1 MKELLQNENIRKC
14 IKLFAVS
21 LGVILVIKYLLPLF
35 WPFVLAYFLGE
46 LVCRLSDFLNR
57 KLQFHYKVAAIFSL
71 VVIVILIFV
80 LLALIINKLLGQ
92 VQNLVVSWPK
102 FQNDEVKM
110 HLAFTNSI
118 GENAIDN
125 EEIAFLLL
133 KFLIENYKTKLE
145 KRYDIKIE
153 TFSNDNEYTIEIRDQ
168 IALKKGCIMSGGKID
183 ETKVSNMIL
192 NDFRSGKLGKISLE
206 KPLNS

>member
-80 LLALIINKLLGQ
+80 LLALIINKLLEQ

-102 FQNDEVKM
+102 FQNDLDCGIK
-110 HLAFTNSI
+110 
-118 GENAIDN
+118 
-125 EEIAFLLL
+125 EICC
-133 KFLIENYKTKLE
+133 NTE
-145 KRYDIKIE
+145 KRLRINNGLLYQTMCDGM
-153 TFSNDNEYTIEIRDQ
+153 D
-168 IALKKGCIMSGGKID
+168 
-183 ETKVSNMIL
+183 
-192 NDFRSGKLGKISLE
+192 
-206 KPLNS
+206 

>member
-102 FQNDEVKM
+102 FQNDLDCGIK
-110 HLAFTNSI
+110 
-118 GENAIDN
+118 
-125 EEIAFLLL
+125 EICC
-133 KFLIENYKTKLE
+133 NTE
-145 KRYDIKIE
+145 KRLRINNGLLYQTMCDGMDEVSKVAKKNVFVISMITNCAFIYALNIIDILL
-153 TFSNDNEYTIEIRDQ
+153 F
-168 IALKKGCIMSGGKID
+168 
-183 ETKVSNMIL
+183 IL
-192 NDFRSGKLGKISLE
+192 LSSL
-206 KPLNS
+206 

>member
-21 LGVILVIKYLLPLF
+21 LGVILVIKYLLPVF

-80 LLALIINKLLGQ
+80 CTYAS
-92 VQNLVVSWPK
+92 V
-102 FQNDEVKM
+102 
-110 HLAFTNSI
+110 
-118 GENAIDN
+118 
-125 EEIAFLLL
+125 
-133 KFLIENYKTKLE
+133 
-145 KRYDIKIE
+145 
-153 TFSNDNEYTIEIRDQ
+153 YTIICPATIVTRQ
-168 IALKKGCIMSGGKID
+168 I
-183 ETKVSNMIL
+183 
-192 NDFRSGKLGKISLE
+192 
-206 KPLNS
+206 